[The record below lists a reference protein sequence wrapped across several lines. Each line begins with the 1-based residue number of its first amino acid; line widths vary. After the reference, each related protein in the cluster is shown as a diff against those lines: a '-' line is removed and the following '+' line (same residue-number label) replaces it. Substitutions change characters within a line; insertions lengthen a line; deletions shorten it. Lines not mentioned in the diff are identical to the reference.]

1 MLPTAV
7 MERGRERKG
16 KVNSQRDSWQRMSGL
31 YQRLPLPLPR
41 EAEQGNA
48 ETTTQAGVV
57 YELQPC
63 SPPQGGHDSA
73 SRRR

>member
-7 MERGRERKG
+7 MERGKERKG

-48 ETTTQAGVV
+48 ETTTEAW
-57 YELQPC
+57 
-63 SPPQGGHDSA
+63 GGL
-73 SRRR
+73 

>member
-31 YQRLPLPLPR
+31 YQRLHLPLPR
-41 EAEQGNA
+41 KAEQGNA
-48 ETTTQAGVV
+48 ETTTQAR
-57 YELQPC
+57 
-63 SPPQGGHDSA
+63 GGL
-73 SRRR
+73 